1 MAKRKRLSFFRKLLS
16 SWVSLLILSLI
27 AVAFFIIG
35 EFLHNTLLQAL
46 AGVLGGAALSL
57 AVTII
62 TSKEAVQQQ
71 NAKEANIT
79 RKYTYYIP
87 VFTELKQIH
96 DRLEDGKQKK
106 LPYPQGIKGMG
117 NEPSP
122 GAIWGNPLPLPT
134 FTNWA
139 AFKEDPYRS
148 NFTEKACKLFDEVQ
162 KSGADYNTVVS
173 EAKDPVIKILSPI
186 IDKAFREWANR
197 EDYKRWKA
205 ETNGGSSWSSDHYHQ
220 WHSYI
225 YRYFQRPSDSPP
237 EAQSLVWAF
246 NLLGWMVVN
255 DIDKA
260 SGYMQRTYQTN
271 FQTPVTPDTSWFKSI
286 LESVWTELQELACVN
301 EVRRVAGELL
311 VRTVQAKDYVQ
322 TRLNYIRDMYEGG
335 EPPL

>member
-1 MAKRKRLSFFRKLLS
+1 MVIIF
-16 SWVSLLILSLI
+16 SLI
-27 AVAFFIIG
+27 ALAFFSIG
-35 EFLHNTLLQAL
+35 EFLHNNLLQGL

-57 AVTII
+57 TITFVTG
-62 TSKEAVQQQ
+62 TEAVREQ
-71 NAKEANIT
+71 NAKEANLT

-106 LPYPQGIKGMG
+106 LPYPQGIKSMG

-122 GAIWGNPLPLPT
+122 GSLWGNPLSLPT
-134 FTNWA
+134 FTNWV

-148 NFTEKACKLFDEVQ
+148 NFTEKACTLFDGVQ
-162 KSGADYNTVVS
+162 KSGTDYNKVVS
-173 EAKDPVIKILSPI
+173 EAKDPVIKILNPI

-197 EDYKRWKA
+197 DDYKRWKE
-205 ETNGGSSWSSDHYHQ
+205 ETNGGSAWSSDHYHQ

-246 NLLGWMVVN
+246 NLLGWIVVN
-255 DIDKA
+255 DRDKA
-260 SGYMQRTYQTN
+260 SDLMQKTYPNN
-271 FQTPVTPDTSWFKSI
+271 FQTQVTPDTSWFKSI
-286 LESVWTELQELACVN
+286 LESVWTELQELSCVK
-301 EVRRVAGELL
+301 EVRKVADELL
-311 VRTVQAKDYVQ
+311 VRTGQAKDYVQ
-322 TRLNYIRDMYEGG
+322 ARLNYIQDMYEGG